1 MKSRPKAL
9 SLKWQL
15 ITLVISCWLIPIAA
29 VAAIF
34 GSLLTESYRSSLQQ
48 EIEINVHN
56 AMDQLVIRLS
66 AAIEDSK
73 GVSYDGIIRSLYR
86 SFQINKDQAELYR
99 AINEYLQQNF
109 SKDEKYQA
117 IFVSFYD
124 IDVDPYVI
132 TSSIP
137 EYSTLR
143 NYRDR
148 VKPELMQ
155 EMKDEDTAIRFFLI
169 SDNIYMARNLLD
181 GKFTPYAAVVMMCSK
196 DVLFRSIYNLPSNLL
211 TELRIDNEVLIHPK
225 SAMTESEHHLLHYEA
240 SVDRHKIDINAAYDK
255 FNIWKDVP
263 TLKFGI
269 LAASVLGIPMLLIA
283 ILFFY
288 RQVTKPTNTLLKAN
302 EKLRAGER
310 GFQITEI
317 PNNEEFRELTTQ
329 FNTTSSELKNQFEQI
344 YLEQQ
349 ALQQAKI
356 KTLQSQINPHFLNN
370 TLEVINWEARMAENE
385 KVSSMIEALSTML
398 DAALDRDNKGMI
410 PLSQEMAY
418 VDAYLYVIH
427 ERLGERFHSEKEID
441 PEIEH
446 VMIPRLILQ
455 PIVENAVE
463 HDITP
468 RGEGMISIRAYREKN
483 EIVLETLH
491 SGSLSDEDREN
502 IRKIMENAESHEG
515 ISVGLQNV
523 AQRMNLIYGEKGCL
537 TYIETNA
544 SVIFQL
550 RFPIA
555 MES

>member
-15 ITLVISCWLIPIAA
+15 ITLVVSCWLIPIAA

-124 IDVDPYVI
+124 IDVHPYVI

-148 VKPELMQ
+148 VKPELMR

-196 DVLFRSIYNLPSNLL
+196 DVLFRSI
-211 TELRIDNEVLIHPK
+211 
-225 SAMTESEHHLLHYEA
+225 
-240 SVDRHKIDINAAYDK
+240 
-255 FNIWKDVP
+255 
-263 TLKFGI
+263 
-269 LAASVLGIPMLLIA
+269 
-283 ILFFY
+283 
-288 RQVTKPTNTLLKAN
+288 
-302 EKLRAGER
+302 
-310 GFQITEI
+310 ITS
-317 PNNEEFRELTTQ
+317 PQ
-329 FNTTSSELKNQFEQI
+329 TSSRN
-344 YLEQQ
+344 
-349 ALQQAKI
+349 
-356 KTLQSQINPHFLNN
+356 
-370 TLEVINWEARMAENE
+370 
-385 KVSSMIEALSTML
+385 
-398 DAALDRDNKGMI
+398 
-410 PLSQEMAY
+410 
-418 VDAYLYVIH
+418 
-427 ERLGERFHSEKEID
+427 
-441 PEIEH
+441 
-446 VMIPRLILQ
+446 
-455 PIVENAVE
+455 
-463 HDITP
+463 
-468 RGEGMISIRAYREKN
+468 
-483 EIVLETLH
+483 
-491 SGSLSDEDREN
+491 
-502 IRKIMENAESHEG
+502 
-515 ISVGLQNV
+515 
-523 AQRMNLIYGEKGCL
+523 
-537 TYIETNA
+537 
-544 SVIFQL
+544 
-550 RFPIA
+550 
-555 MES
+555 